1 MLNAFKNVES
11 VLPNCLAFEACIGAT
26 GVSFLTAL

>member
-11 VLPNCLAFEACIGAT
+11 VLPNCLVFEAFIGA
-26 GVSFLTAL
+26 GGMSFLTAL